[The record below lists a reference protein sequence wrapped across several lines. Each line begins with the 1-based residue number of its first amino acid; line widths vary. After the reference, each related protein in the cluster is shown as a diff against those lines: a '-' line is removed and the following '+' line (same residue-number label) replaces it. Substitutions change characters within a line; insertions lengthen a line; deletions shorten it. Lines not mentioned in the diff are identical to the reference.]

1 MPGLELDS
9 VTHCGVYC
17 LVGKEGDENSV
28 IGVAKALK
36 QAVQGTVGAHGRGF
50 SPGFRHQ
57 GKLHR
62 GRYTNQN
69 VGG

>member
-17 LVGKEGDENSV
+17 LVGKEEDENSV

-50 SPGFRHQ
+50 SPGLGHQ
-57 GKLHR
+57 GKLLRR
-62 GRYTNQN
+62 GYINQD